1 MIILEHIDY
10 KFKDRDPV
18 QTVEKIQQILK
29 NIGMEVREQWH
40 DSGLDNCFTVVVMA
54 NKGLPRT
61 VGKGVTRE
69 FARAS
74 AYAEFIERLQSGLH
88 MSGLQSMV
96 REEGMDIHAFAPDA
110 RYMTVEELIENG
122 EWMDHLI
129 EAYPGPKANR
139 KAIAEL
145 CRVFA
150 CADDGKILTLPF
162 YSLFENKYVRI
173 PSGFVTRMYLANGN
187 CAGNTK
193 EEAWVHALSE
203 MMERQATNRMLVSG
217 GSAPRIPEETLKK
230 FPTVSRILEQIRQN
244 GDFDIAVFD
253 YSIGNGYPV
262 VSTRIIH
269 KGTQAYRVNIAS
281 DPVLE
286 IAIQRTLTE
295 TFQGK
300 NIHNFTN
307 GNDGRIL
314 NQVTD
319 FPIYSNVINQL
330 RASNGVYTADFF
342 ADELT
347 CDRAPTEFADNS
359 GKTNKELLEYA
370 LDVYRQMGKPVYVRN
385 YSFLGFQSYKF
396 IVPGFSESRWVCINE
411 PVHEYYL
418 ADKARNV
425 FRCPT
430 EASTED
436 MIWMLT
442 HAKMVASILE
452 RNDSFSSL
460 SGLPIVGWQNFMLS
474 WLTRAYASYRLK
486 NDADAIAHLHK
497 AMAACADEDIR
508 QYFACIN
515 KYLTLRSSGIA
526 EEKIKSI
533 LYKFFKQEHPDRLY
547 EKLDQGRTPYDD
559 YLMHCHFTE
568 CDRCRYADICSY
580 NEIKAA
586 NASIGKLYSAFTDGQ
601 DPSHFAI

>member
-1 MIILEHIDY
+1 MEHIDY

-18 QTVEKIQQILK
+18 QTVEHIRAILDS
-29 NIGMEVREQWH
+29 IGMEVREEWRE
-40 DSGLDNCFTVVVMA
+40 SGLDNCCTMVLYS

-96 REEGMDIHAFAPDA
+96 REEGMDIHRYAPDG

-122 EWMDHLI
+122 EWMDYII

-139 KAIAEL
+139 KSIAEL
-145 CRVFA
+145 CRIFA
-150 CADDGKILTLPF
+150 CADDGKILTVPF
-162 YSLFENKYVRI
+162 YSLFEKKYVWL
-173 PSGFVTRMYLANGN
+173 PSAFVTRMYLANGN
-187 CAGNTK
+187 CAGNTR

-203 MMERQATNRMLVSG
+203 MMERQACNRMLVSG
-217 GSAPRIPEETLKK
+217 ASAPRIPEETLKK
-230 FPTVSRILEQIRQN
+230 FPTVSRILEQIRAN
-244 GDFDIAVFD
+244 GEFDIAVFD

-314 NQVTD
+314 NKVTD
-319 FPIYSNVINQL
+319 FPIYSNVINQF

-370 LDVYRQMGKPVYVRN
+370 LGVYRQLGKPVYVRN

-396 IVPGFSESRWVCINE
+396 IVPGFSETRWVCINE
-411 PVHEYYL
+411 PVHEYAL

-425 FRCPT
+425 YRCPR
-430 EASTED
+430 EASLED
-436 MIWMLT
+436 MIWMQT
-442 HAKMVASILE
+442 HTKMVASILE
-452 RNDSFSSL
+452 RSDSFSSL
-460 SGLPIVGWQNFMLS
+460 CGIPIMGWQNVMLS
-474 WLTRAYASYRLK
+474 WLTRAYASYRMK
-486 NDADAIAHLHK
+486 NYADAISNLRRSIAS
-497 AMAACADEDIR
+497 CGDEDMR

-515 KYLTLRSSGIA
+515 KYLTLKTSGIA
-526 EEKIKSI
+526 EDKIKSI
-533 LYKFFKQEHPDRLY
+533 LYKFFKQEYPDQLY
-547 EKLDQGRTPYDD
+547 AKLSSGQTPYDD

-568 CDRCRYADICSY
+568 CGKCRYASICSY

-586 NASIGKLYSAFTDGQ
+586 NAKIGARYSAFTDGQ
-601 DPSHFAI
+601 DPSHFEI

>member
-18 QTVEKIQQILK
+18 QTVEHIRSILGS
-29 NIGMEVREQWH
+29 IGMEVREEWR
-40 DSGLDNCFTVVVMA
+40 DSGLDNCFTMVLYS

-96 REEGMDIHAFAPDA
+96 REEGMDIHRFAPDG

-122 EWMDHLI
+122 EWMDHII

-150 CADDGKILTLPF
+150 CADDGKILTVPF
-162 YSLFENKYVRI
+162 WSLFEKKYVWL
-173 PSGFVTRMYLANGN
+173 PSAFVTRMYLANGN

-203 MMERQATNRMLVSG
+203 MMERQASNRMLVSG
-217 GSAPRIPEETLKK
+217 ASAPRIPEETLKK
-230 FPTVSRILEQIRQN
+230 FPTVSRILEQIREN
-244 GDFDIAVFD
+244 GDFDIAIFD

-314 NQVTD
+314 NKVTD
-319 FPIYSNVINQL
+319 FPVYSNVINQF

-370 LDVYRQMGKPVYVRN
+370 LGVYRQLGKPVYVRN
-385 YSFLGFQSYKF
+385 YSFMGFQSYKF
-396 IVPGFSESRWVCINE
+396 VVPGFSETRWVCINE
-411 PVHEYYL
+411 PIHEYAI
-418 ADKARNV
+418 ADRARNV
-425 FRCPT
+425 YRCPK
-430 EASTED
+430 EASLED
-436 MIWMLT
+436 MTWMLT
-442 HAKMVASILE
+442 HTKMVASILE

-460 SGLPIVGWQNFMLS
+460 CGLPLMGWQNVMLS
-474 WLTRAYASYRLK
+474 WLTRAYACYKMNNLS
-486 NDADAIAHLHK
+486 DAITHLRR
-497 AMAACADEDIR
+497 AMAACGDEDTF

-515 KYLTLRSSGIA
+515 KYLTLKTSGIA
-526 EEKIKSI
+526 EDKIKSI
-533 LYKFFKQEHPDRLY
+533 LYKFFKQEYPDQLY
-547 EKLDQGRTPYDD
+547 AKLAEGKTPYDD

-568 CDRCRYADICSY
+568 CEHCRYADICSY

-586 NASIGKLYSAFTDGQ
+586 NANIGKLYSAFVDGQ
-601 DPSHFAI
+601 DPSHFEI